1 MEKTDWTKYYQSP
14 YKTATITRKITGR
27 TLVRIL
33 KKYIKN
39 PKGILLT
46 ELGGANSAFLELLID
61 ELNPAKYIIVDNNLA
76 GLEKTKERIKE
87 KDNVVLLNRDILKG
101 NFENIM
107 SDLVLSVGL
116 IEHFD
121 EKGTRKAIKAHFDL
135 LKKNGLAVITFPTP
149 TFLYRIA
156 RFIAEKMGLWIFHD
170 ERPLQIKEVLEIARE
185 YGEQMEYSIIWP
197 IVFTQGVVVF
207 KKK

>member
-61 ELNPAKYIIVDNNLA
+61 EFNPAKYLIVDNNLA

-87 KDNVVLLNRDILKG
+87 KDNVVLLNRDILNG

-107 SDLVLSVGL
+107 
-116 IEHFD
+116 
-121 EKGTRKAIKAHFDL
+121 
-135 LKKNGLAVITFPTP
+135 
-149 TFLYRIA
+149 
-156 RFIAEKMGLWIFHD
+156 
-170 ERPLQIKEVLEIARE
+170 
-185 YGEQMEYSIIWP
+185 
-197 IVFTQGVVVF
+197 
-207 KKK
+207 

>member
-33 KKYIKN
+33 KKYIKY

-61 ELNPAKYIIVDNNLA
+61 EFNPAKYLIVDNNLA

-107 SDLVLSVGL
+107 SDLVLSIGL

>member
-1 MEKTDWTKYYQSP
+1 
-14 YKTATITRKITGR
+14 
-27 TLVRIL
+27 
-33 KKYIKN
+33 
-39 PKGILLT
+39 
-46 ELGGANSAFLELLID
+46 LELLID
-61 ELNPAKYIIVDNNLA
+61 EFNPAKYLIVDNNLA

>member
-33 KKYIKN
+33 KKYIKY

-61 ELNPAKYIIVDNNLA
+61 EFNPAKYLIVDNNLA

>member
-33 KKYIKN
+33 KKYIKY

-61 ELNPAKYIIVDNNLA
+61 EFNPAKYLIVDNNLA

-101 NFENIM
+101 DFENIM

>member
-1 MEKTDWTKYYQSP
+1 VEKTDWTKYYQSP

-33 KKYIKN
+33 KKYIKY

-61 ELNPAKYIIVDNNLA
+61 EFNPAKYLIVDNNLA